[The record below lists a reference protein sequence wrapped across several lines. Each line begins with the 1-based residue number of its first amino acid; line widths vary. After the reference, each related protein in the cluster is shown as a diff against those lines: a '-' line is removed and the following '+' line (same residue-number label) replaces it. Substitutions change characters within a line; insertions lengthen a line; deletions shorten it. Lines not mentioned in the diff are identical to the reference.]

1 MKTPF
6 LFIDRDGTLIEEPVT
21 DKQVDSLAKL
31 RFEPMVIPV
40 LRELQAAGYVLVM
53 VTNQDGLGTSSL
65 PLEHFQPPQDLMM
78 HIFESQGVHWES
90 VLICPHFPTDG
101 CSCRKPHLGLVKE
114 YLASGRIDFANSF
127 VIGDRQT
134 DIQLAE
140 NMGIRGIRYQP
151 QDHNW
156 LAIRDQLLSKG
167 RTALVERNTKETRI
181 RVALDLDKSGGS
193 QISTGIGFFDH
204 MLDQIATHAGFSLQ
218 LAVSGDLHIDDH
230 HTVEDVGL
238 ALGQALREA
247 LGNKRGIGRFGFVLA
262 MDEVEALIDAQP
274 RLPTQ
279 STQLDTKVEVEALI
293 DAQPRLPAQGS
304 LLDAKV
310 SAALDLSGRPYFVF
324 RCESGFG
331 RDNVGEMATEMVPHF
346 FRSLSDAMAITLH
359 LSVDAGN
366 SHHQVEALFKGFG
379 RALRQAI
386 RVEGTDL
393 PSSKGVL

>member
-53 VTNQDGLGTSSL
+53 VTNQDGLGTASL
-65 PLEHFQPPQDLMM
+65 PLENFQPPHDLMM
-78 HIFESQGVHWES
+78 NLFESQGVKWEQ

-134 DIQLAE
+134 DLQLAE
-140 NMGIRGIRYQP
+140 NMGIDGIRYQP
-151 QDHNW
+151 QDHDW
-156 LAIRDQLLSKG
+156 LAIRDQLLTVLSPNKG
-167 RTALVERNTKETRI
+167 RVASVERNTKETRI
-181 RVALDLDKSGGS
+181 QVAVDLDPSATNKSSGN
-193 QISTGIGFFDH
+193 QIATGIGFFDH
-204 MLDQIATHAGFSLQ
+204 MLDQIATHAGFQ
-218 LAVSGDLHIDDH
+218 LKLNVSGDLHIDDH

-238 ALGQALREA
+238 ALGQALRQA

-262 MDEVEALIDAQP
+262 MDEVQAVIDARPLTEQEV
-274 RLPTQ
+274 
-279 STQLDTKVEVEALI
+279 ST
-293 DAQPRLPAQGS
+293 
-304 LLDAKV
+304 
-310 SAALDLSGRPYFVF
+310 ALDLSGRPYFVF
-324 RCESGFG
+324 DCPSGFG

-346 FRSLSDAMAITLH
+346 FRSLSDAMAITLQMKVG
-359 LSVDAGN
+359 SGN
-366 SHHQVEALFKGFG
+366 THHQVEALFKGFG

-386 RVEGTDL
+386 RVEGSEL